1 MKIKNGKIKL
11 EKNDIRI
18 GNFVLSV
25 EEQHIKVQ
33 DLNKF
38 FTLRFNKRMPVG
50 IWLDNMANMARAD
63 ENAVDSLKTYIAV
76 IWSVLTVVPD
86 SEYVQALVDDA
97 QEGLKRHPEWY
108 GKKKEDG
115 QEVSDGGK
123 E

>member
-1 MKIKNGKIKL
+1 MKTKNGKFKL
-11 EKNDIRI
+11 EKGDIRV

-38 FTLRFNKRMPVG
+38 FTLRFHERMPVG
-50 IWLDNMANMARAD
+50 IWLDGLIKRGDNGK
-63 ENAVDSLKTYIAV
+63 DSLKTYIAV
-76 IWSVLTVVPD
+76 IWSVLSVIPD
-86 SEYVQALVDDA
+86 SEYMQSLVDDA

-115 QEVSDGGK
+115 QEVPDGGK

>member
-1 MKIKNGKIKL
+1 MKVKNGKYKL
-11 EKNDIRI
+11 EKNDIRV

-38 FTLRFNKRMPVG
+38 FTLRFHKRMPVG
-50 IWLDNMANMARAD
+50 IWLDSLIKRGD
-63 ENAVDSLKTYIAV
+63 EGKDSLKTYIAV
-76 IWSVLTVVPD
+76 IWSVLSVIPD
-86 SEYVQALVDDA
+86 SEYMQALVDDA
-97 QEGLKRHPEWY
+97 QEGLERHPEWY

-115 QEVSDGGK
+115 QEVPHDGQ